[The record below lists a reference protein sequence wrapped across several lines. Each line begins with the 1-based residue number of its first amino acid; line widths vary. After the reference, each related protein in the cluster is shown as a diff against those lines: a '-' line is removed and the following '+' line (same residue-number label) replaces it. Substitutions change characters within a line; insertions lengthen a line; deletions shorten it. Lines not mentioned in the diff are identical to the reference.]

1 MNNIRNVIVCMC
13 IVMIMMCL
21 CMSCSYSQKIPS
33 EEFIKNIIFTYE
45 SKSIDSSPYHYN
57 VNITGITD
65 KDVKISNV
73 KISNFQIT
81 NSFYPRTTGDG
92 GEISPYCIEV
102 NYKLT
107 YIKTINFV
115 NGKNK
120 TISGYL
126 NSIRDYGGI
135 NSTDSYSQHM
145 INKINKSIE
154 MVKQIPDIKEESK
167 EIIRDNMRLCFVEKG
182 DSWYSYKEVDVN
194 K

>member
-1 MNNIRNVIVCMC
+1 
-13 IVMIMMCL
+13 
-21 CMSCSYSQKIPS
+21 MSCSYSQKIPS

-57 VNITGITD
+57 VSITGITD